1 MGWFRF
7 VCSNGLIMGVT
18 RSDLRRR
25 HVSELWLKDV
35 SSVLVSGLKEAET
48 EQGNF
53 ERWRKRN

>member
-18 RSDLRRR
+18 RSDLRRQ